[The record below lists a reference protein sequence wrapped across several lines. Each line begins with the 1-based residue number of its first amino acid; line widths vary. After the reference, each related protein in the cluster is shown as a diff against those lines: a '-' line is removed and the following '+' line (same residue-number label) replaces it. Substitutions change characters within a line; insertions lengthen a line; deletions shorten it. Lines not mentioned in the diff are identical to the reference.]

1 MNSLRSKNSVY
12 NIVFALNCLLIFL
25 LLFEHRLSIPAWLQ
39 VVGRMHPLFLHFPIV
54 LMMVAVIAELFLSSK
69 KDYSAVGD
77 WLLLSVAGTSV
88 LTSIMGLLLSVEGGY
103 EQEALFLHKYGG
115 IVISVL
121 ALAWYTFREKLRQRK
136 LVTVL
141 VGLVSVMAVIV
152 TGHQGANITHG
163 EDFILAPISVAEAQ
177 PPVLMEDAVVFT
189 HMVMPILESK
199 CMGCHNSGKAKGELV
214 METAALLVKG
224 GKNGA
229 LWDTTAAGLGL
240 LFDRIHLPLENKK
253 HMPPKGKPQLSD
265 QEIEIMKRWV
275 RGGADFNSKV
285 AALKD
290 TDTLKL
296 IAASLFKNVETD
308 HYDFEAADDGLV
320 RSLNTNYRTVYPL
333 ATGSPALGVEFFSAS
348 QFKPEQLKDLQKIKD
363 QIVALNLNK
372 MPLKDEDLK
381 WIAAFK
387 NLRKLNLS
395 FTVITGKAI
404 GELTAL
410 KHLKS
415 LSVSGT
421 KVDVTSLR
429 QLSGLRSLT
438 QLYAWNTSISEAEI
452 ASLEKSFPKTSIEKG
467 FFGDTIIISLNPP
480 AIDNEEQIVVG
491 PVPLQMK
498 HVIQNVSIRYTLD
511 GSEPDSNSTEYKND
525 LLIDRSLTVRAKAY
539 KKGWKSSDVLE
550 RSFFRSAYKADTA
563 ELLTKPN
570 DQYKGDGATT
580 LINLEKG
587 DLNFR
592 SGKWLGYKENGMEA
606 MLYFKKGVQLSSVA
620 VSALVDMGSYI
631 MPPQKIEVWG
641 RKGKGKMVLLKT
653 LQPDQ
658 PAGNK
663 PSYLFGYN
671 LQFNSTEVD
680 CLKLVVMPLSKLPAW
695 HPGKGQQAWV
705 FVDEIFLN

>member
-1 MNSLRSKNSVY
+1 MNSVQSKNSVY

-25 LLFEHRLSIPAWLQ
+25 LLFENRLSIPAWLQ

-54 LMMVAVIAELFLSSK
+54 LMIVAVVAELFLSSR
-69 KDYSAVGD
+69 KDYNDIGD
-77 WLLLSVAGTSV
+77 WLLLSVGATAV
-88 LTSIMGLLLSVEGGY
+88 ITSIMGLLLSVEGGY
-103 EQEALFLHKYGG
+103 EEEALFFHKYGG

-121 ALAWYTFREKLRQRK
+121 ALTWYAFREKLRQK
-136 LVTVL
+136 KMATVF
-141 VGLVSVMAVIV
+141 VGLVSVMAIIV

-163 EDFILAPISVAEAQ
+163 EDFLLAPISSDEAQ

-199 CMGCHNSGKAKGELV
+199 CISCHNSGKAKGELV
-214 METAALLVKG
+214 METAALLLKG

-240 LFDRIHLPLENKK
+240 MFDRIHLPLENKK
-253 HMPPKGKPQLSD
+253 HMPPKGKPQLSE

-275 RGGADFNSKV
+275 RSGADFNIKV

-296 IAASLFKNVETD
+296 MAASLFKTVETD
-308 HYDFEAADDGLV
+308 DYDFEAADDKLV

-333 ATGSPALGVEFFSAS
+333 TTGSPALGVEFFSAS
-348 QFKPEQLKDLQKIKD
+348 QFKSEQLKDLQKIKD
-363 QIVALNLNK
+363 QIVSLNLNK
-372 MPLKDEDLK
+372 MPVKDEDLK
-381 WIAAFK
+381 FIAGFK

-395 FTVITGKAI
+395 FTDITGKNM
-404 GELTAL
+404 GELAAL
-410 KHLKS
+410 KSLKS

-421 KVDVTSLR
+421 KVDVPSLR
-429 QLSGLRSLT
+429 KLSGLQSLT
-438 QLYAWNTSISEAEI
+438 QLYAWNTSVGEAEM
-452 ASLEKSFPKTSIEKG
+452 ASLQKSFPKASIEKG
-467 FFGDTIIISLNPP
+467 FFGDTMVISLNPP
-480 AIDNEEQIVVG
+480 AIDNEEQIITE
-491 PVPLQMK
+491 PVPLKMK
-498 HVIQNVSIRYTLD
+498 HVIRDVSIRYTLD
-511 GSEPDSNSTEYKND
+511 GSEPDSNSTEYKKD
-525 LLIDRSLTVRAKAY
+525 LVIDRSLTVRAKAF

-563 ELLTKPN
+563 ELLTKAN
-570 DQYKGDGATT
+570 DQYKGDGART

-592 SGKWLGYKENGMEA
+592 SGKWLGYKENRMES
-606 MLYFKKGVQLSSVA
+606 MLYFKKPVKLSSVA

-631 MPPQKIEVWG
+631 MPPKKIEVWG
-641 RKGKGKMVLLKT
+641 GKGKGKLVLLKT
-653 LQPDQ
+653 LQPEQ

-671 LQFNSTEVD
+671 LQFQSTEVD
-680 CLKLVVMPLSKLPAW
+680 CLKLVVVPVSKLPSW
-695 HPGKGQQAWV
+695 HPGKGEQAWV
-705 FVDEIFLN
+705 FIDEIFLN